1 MHDDIYSRM
10 IIEIIAVQ
18 EAIMGPLAIDQA
30 SQVEGLAVDW
40 STKTATITAEPQK
53 VIEGLINKYRMLFGD
68 TSVEVSREAVS
79 DLIRELSTLEVP
91 SILRG

>member
-18 EAIMGPLAIDQA
+18 EAIMGPLAIEQA
-30 SQVEGLAVDW
+30 NSVEGLTVDW
-40 STKTATITAEPQK
+40 SSKTANISTDPQK
-53 VIEGLINKYRMLFGD
+53 VIEGLINKYRVLFGD

-79 DLIRELSTLEVP
+79 NLIRELSAQEVP

>member
-18 EAIMGPLAIDQA
+18 EAIMGPLAIEQA
-30 SQVEGLAVDW
+30 NSVVGLTVDW
-40 STKTATITAEPQK
+40 SSKTATIATEPQK
-53 VIEGLINKYRMLFGD
+53 VIEGLINKYRVLFGD

-79 DLIRELSTLEVP
+79 NLIRELSAQEVP